1 MTAKSKDC
9 CLILHSSFH
18 FIAAAR
24 VSACSK
30 VKTLFA
36 KLVFVDFMQKNFV
49 VGKEVKYSVARGNN
63 LH

>member
-1 MTAKSKDC
+1 MTVKSKDC

-18 FIAAAR
+18 FIEAAR

-36 KLVFVDFMQKNFV
+36 ELVFVDFMQKNFV
-49 VGKEVKYSVARGNN
+49 VGKQVKHSVIRGNN